1 MRLRE
6 GRAQRATSLE
16 FIGPRDLLVC
26 VKLDRLG
33 RSTRDVL
40 NLVQRDGIER
50 ATSIRDVNAILR
62 PCAIYSMKEL
72 VRAKLR
78 GASRLAALPSIEFW
92 NSRSIQ
98 PHRSNLTLA
107 VATPLKLKQ
116 TPHLLPSTLGESAS
130 PSQEFAASCR
140 ELPAE

>member
-6 GRAQRATSLE
+6 GRAQRATLLE
-16 FIGPRDLLVC
+16 FIGSRDLLVC

-50 ATSIRDVNAILR
+50 ATSIRDVN
-62 PCAIYSMKEL
+62 KL

-78 GASRLAALPSIEFW
+78 GASRLAALRSIEFW

-130 PSQEFAASCR
+130 PSREFAASCR